1 MLASAIYL
9 QSFRHSPDCTGEL
22 RSSETSPVAKFNCTS
37 TVWWFRF
44 SKICGVFSAGL
55 NNSENR
61 ARFVL
66 GCHLS
71 KMQITC
77 ASELLA
83 SV

>member
-1 MLASAIYL
+1 MLASVIYL
-9 QSFRHSPDCTGEL
+9 QAFRHSPDC
-22 RSSETSPVAKFNCTS
+22 TSPVAKFNCTS

-55 NNSENR
+55 DNSENR

-71 KMQITC
+71 KMRITC